1 MSFARPSSP
10 SSDRKGAP
18 LSLRP
23 LPEPLATVLVVDG
36 SITGADAPGLCER
49 VRLLLDESGAE
60 VVVCDLGALVDPDV
74 GTVDALARMQ
84 LTARRL
90 RRQVRLRHASP
101 ELQELLALV
110 GLADVV
116 LSSVGLPLGRSGRE
130 TEEREQGRSVEKRVE
145 PDDAP
150 A

>member
-1 MSFARPSSP
+1 MSFARQRRLN
-10 SSDRKGAP
+10 SDRKGAP
-18 LSLRP
+18 LLLRP

-49 VRLLLDESGAE
+49 VRVLLGESGAE

-90 RRQVRLRHASP
+90 RRQVRLRHASS

-110 GLADVV
+110 GLAEVV
-116 LSSVGLPLGRSGRE
+116 PSSAGLRLGRPGTE